1 MIIQDPSNGSFN
13 QAQLTL
19 AGQANKA
26 VCMLYIKLSKFSNLK
41 PDFMLALFDK
51 FIAPIL
57 NYGCEVWG
65 FRPAPNIEL
74 IALRF
79 YKNVLGVKKS
89 TQNDFVY
96 GELGRTPMIVM
107 RHMRIIKYWLNIVMG
122 NKSPYVAGLYHFFMR
137 QVDINN
143 KPSWVRSVKHC
154 WVEQDLEMCGL
165 IRVLGTL
172 IYSWIFLSK
181 GWLTHSAKNGT
192 GGSKSQAELDSIGL

>member
-1 MIIQDPSNGSFN
+1 
-13 QAQLTL
+13 
-19 AGQANKA
+19 
-26 VCMLYIKLSKFSNLK
+26 MLYRKLSKFSNLK
-41 PDFMLALFDK
+41 PDFMLDLFDK

-57 NYGCEVWG
+57 NYGCEFWG
-65 FRPAPNIEL
+65 FHPAPNIEL

-79 YKNVLGVKKS
+79 YKNILGVIKS

-122 NKSPYVAGLYHFFMR
+122 NKSPYVAGLYHFFTR

-143 KPSWVRSVKHC
+143 KPSWVRSVKTLLRRTGFGDV
-154 WVEQDLEMCGL
+154 WVNQGVGDFN
-165 IRVLGTL
+165 
-172 IYSWIFLSK
+172 IFMNIFSK

-192 GGSKSQAELDSIGL
+192 GGSKSQAELDSIGLWNPSTN